1 MGPITFTLA
10 SILVAFLVVVLMKLF
25 KTPHTAA
32 PAAAPAED
40 LANLTPAQA
49 RAGDV
54 ISIAGAGDD
63 MTDLDFNSDRCTW
76 FQAGQHNWFE
86 LSGPYKERRVAMRV
100 DVSGDQAVSISTE
113 ARQPTLE
120 DLGLSEEDL
129 AQMDER
135 QNTGD
140 DFDFDG
146 KTWQYRMSREVQATR
161 SDQPQQPAGFYCW
174 EYREQNGTG
183 ILAIRKEQAEPFAVT
198 RYRGIPAGDV
208 TIYRGAKR

>member
-1 MGPITFTLA
+1 MGPITFTLTGV
-10 SILVAFLVVVLMKLF
+10 LVALLVVVLMKLF
-25 KTPHTAA
+25 KTPHAVA

-40 LANLTPAQA
+40 LANLKPSQA

-54 ISIAGAGDD
+54 VSIAGAGDN

-86 LSGPYKERRVAMRV
+86 LSGAYRERRVAMRV
-100 DVSGDQAVSISTE
+100 DASGDGAVTISTE

-140 DFDFDG
+140 SFDFDG
-146 KTWQYRMSREVQATR
+146 KVWMYRMSREVQSTR
-161 SDQPQQPAGFYCW
+161 SDQPQPAGFYCW
-174 EYREQNGTG
+174 EFQEQNGAG
-183 ILAIRKEQAEPFAVT
+183 VISLRKEQSEPFAVT
-198 RYRGIPAGDV
+198 RYRGIPAADV
-208 TIYRGAKR
+208 TIYRGTKS

>member
-1 MGPITFTLA
+1 MGPITFTLTGV
-10 SILVAFLVVVLMKLF
+10 LVALLVVVLMQLF
-25 KTPHTAA
+25 KKPQAPA

-40 LANLTPAQA
+40 LANLKPSQA

-54 ISIAGAGDD
+54 ISIAGAGDN

-76 FQAGQHNWFE
+76 FQAGTHNWFE
-86 LSGPYKERRVAMRV
+86 LSGPYRERRVAMRV
-100 DVSGDQAVSISTE
+100 DAGGDQAVGISTE

-140 DFDFDG
+140 TFDFDG
-146 KTWQYRMSREVQATR
+146 KVWMYRISREVQSTR
-161 SDQPQQPAGFYCW
+161 SDRPQPAGFYYW
-174 EYREQNGTG
+174 EFRERSGAG

-198 RYRGIPAGDV
+198 RYRGIPAADV
-208 TIYRGAKR
+208 TIYRGTKG

>member
-1 MGPITFTLA
+1 MGPITFTLTG
-10 SILVAFLVVVLMKLF
+10 ILVALLVVVLMQLF
-25 KTPHTAA
+25 KTPHVPA
-32 PAAAPAED
+32 PAAAPVED
-40 LANLTPAQA
+40 LADLKPTQA

-54 ISIAGAGDD
+54 ISVAGAGDN

-76 FQAGQHNWFE
+76 FQAGAHNWFE
-86 LSGPYKERRVAMRV
+86 LSGPYRERRVAMRV
-100 DVSGDQAVSISTE
+100 DAGGDQAVGISTE

-140 DFDFDG
+140 TFDFDG
-146 KTWQYRMSREVQATR
+146 KVWMYRISREVQSTR
-161 SDQPQQPAGFYCW
+161 SDRPQPAGFYYW
-174 EYREQNGTG
+174 EFREQSGAG

-198 RYRGIPAGDV
+198 RYRGIPAADV
-208 TIYRGAKR
+208 TIYRGTKG

>member
-10 SILVAFLVVVLMKLF
+10 SVLAALLVVVLMQLF
-25 KTPHTAA
+25 KKPQTPA
-32 PAAAPAED
+32 PAAAPVED
-40 LANLTPAQA
+40 LANLKPAQA

-54 ISIAGAGDD
+54 ISIAGAGDG

-76 FQAGQHNWFE
+76 YQSGTHNWFE
-86 LSGPYKERRVAMRV
+86 LSGPYRERRVAMRV
-100 DVSGDQAVSISTE
+100 DTSGDGAVSIAAA

-140 DFDFDG
+140 SFDYDG
-146 KTWQYRMSREVQATR
+146 KIWLYRMSREVQSTR
-161 SDQPQQPAGFYCW
+161 SDQPQPSGFYYW
-174 EYREQNGTG
+174 EYQEQGG
-183 ILAIRKEQAEPFAVT
+183 SGLLGIRKEQAEPFAVT
-198 RYRGIPAGDV
+198 RYQGIPAADV
-208 TIYRGAKR
+208 TIYRGTKG

>member
-1 MGPITFTLA
+1 MGPITFTLTGV
-10 SILVAFLVVVLMKLF
+10 LVALLVVVLMKLF
-25 KTPHTAA
+25 KTPHAPA
-32 PAAAPAED
+32 PAAAPVED
-40 LANLTPAQA
+40 LANLKPAQA

-54 ISIAGAGDD
+54 ISIAGAGDN

-100 DVSGDQAVSISTE
+100 DASDDQAVRISTE

-146 KTWQYRMSREVQATR
+146 KVWQYRMSREVQSTR
-161 SDQPQQPAGFYCW
+161 SDQQQPAGFYCW
-174 EYREQNGTG
+174 EYREQNGSG

-198 RYRGIPAGDV
+198 RYRGIPAADV
-208 TIYRGAKR
+208 TIYRGTKS

>member
-1 MGPITFTLA
+1 MGPITFTLTG
-10 SILVAFLVVVLMKLF
+10 ILVALLVVVLMKLF
-25 KTPHTAA
+25 KTPNA
-32 PAAAPAED
+32 PAPAKAPVED

-54 ISIAGAGDD
+54 ISISGAGDN
-63 MTDLDFNSDRCTW
+63 MTDLDFTSDRCTW

-86 LSGPYKERRVAMRV
+86 LSGPYHERRVAMRV
-100 DVSGDQAVSISTE
+100 DTSGDQPVRIATD
-113 ARQPTLE
+113 AKQATLE

-146 KTWQYRMSREVQATR
+146 KNWNYRLSREVQSTR
-161 SDQPQQPAGFYCW
+161 SDQPQPVGFYCW
-174 EYREQNGTG
+174 EFQERNGNG
-183 ILAIRKEQAEPFAVT
+183 LLQLRKEQAEPFAVT
-198 RYRGIPAGDV
+198 RYKGIPAGDV

>member
-1 MGPITFTLA
+1 MGPITFTLTGV
-10 SILVAFLVVVLMKLF
+10 LVALLVVVLMQLF
-25 KTPHTAA
+25 KKPRVPAA
-32 PAAAPAED
+32 PVED
-40 LANLTPAQA
+40 LANLQPSQA

-54 ISIAGAGDD
+54 ISIAGAGDN
-63 MTDLDFNSDRCTW
+63 MTDLDFTSDRCTW
-76 FQAGQHNWFE
+76 FRAGAHNWFE

-100 DVSGDQAVSISTE
+100 DASADGAVSISTE

-146 KTWQYRMSREVQATR
+146 KVWMYRMSREVQSTR
-161 SDQPQQPAGFYCW
+161 SDQPQPVGFYCW
-174 EYREQNGTG
+174 EYREQCGTG
-183 ILAIRKEQAEPFAVT
+183 ILVIRKEQAEPFAVT
-198 RYRGIPAGDV
+198 RYRGIPAADV
-208 TIYRGAKR
+208 TIYRGTKG